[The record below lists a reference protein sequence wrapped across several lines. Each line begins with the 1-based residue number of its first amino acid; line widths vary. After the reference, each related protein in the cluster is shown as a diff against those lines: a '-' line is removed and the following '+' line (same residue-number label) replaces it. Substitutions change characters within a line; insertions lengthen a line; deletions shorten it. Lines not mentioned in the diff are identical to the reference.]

1 MPIHPFHVHEH
12 FPSLI
17 VDETHQALDET
28 HLPLLLSIMFRSII
42 KLPETCALCL
52 LTICIFF
59 AQFFML
65 GYILFWTLIVNGA
78 CGGGGMQEL

>member
-1 MPIHPFHVHEH
+1 MPIHPFHAHEH

-17 VDETHQALDET
+17 VDETH
-28 HLPLLLSIMFRSII
+28 LPLLLSIMFGSII
-42 KLPETCALCL
+42 KLPETCALYL

-59 AQFFML
+59 AEFFML
-65 GYILFWTLIVNGA
+65 GYIHFWTLIVNGA